1 MTEKT
6 KGLMALIGIAFV
18 WSLMA
23 MLPRYLS
30 ISLPLFQQVYLRFL
44 CASVFIALVFR
55 KQINV
60 QQIFSGSGKDYWPIF
75 LRTLFY
81 YYLGVTLYTQ
91 AVIVTKISNASF
103 IGALPLMAVL
113 GFILFK
119 EKVTANKI
127 FLVVLSFI
135 GALLIS
141 VKDFSQFFV
150 FGWGELIAFAS
161 AFFCSLGMLS
171 RKWETKKFN
180 NATSSFLVM
189 TTATILVFLTSIF
202 IGEKINFSALSGG
215 TIMALLFAGL
225 LNAVL
230 VNLMSYG
237 MKRVQGVLASNLLQ
251 LEVPLTV
258 LLAIFFYQE
267 IPMIKDLFGGGVI
280 FVRAYLMNRLEGKR
294 N

>member
-1 MTEKT
+1 MAEKN
-6 KGLMALIGIAFV
+6 KGLVALIGIAFI

-30 ISLPLFQQVYLRFL
+30 TTLPLFQQVYLRFF
-44 CASVFIALVFR
+44 CAAIFIAIIFR
-55 KQINV
+55 KQIDFR
-60 QQIFSGSGKDYWPIF
+60 QIFSGSIKDYWPIF

-119 EKVTANKI
+119 EKVTANKVWLI
-127 FLVVLSFI
+127 ILSFI
-135 GALLIS
+135 GALVIS
-141 VKDFSQFFV
+141 VQDFSHMFV
-150 FGWGELIAFAS
+150 FGWGELIALAS
-161 AFFCSLGMLS
+161 AFFCSLGMLA

-180 NATSSFLVM
+180 NAGSSFLVM
-189 TTATILVFLTSIF
+189 MSATIMVFITSLLA
-202 IGEKINFSALSGG
+202 GEAVPVRIPNG
-215 TIMALLFAGL
+215 TIMALLLGGL
-225 LNAVL
+225 FNTAL

-237 MKRVQGVLASNLLQ
+237 MRRVKGVLASNLLQ

-258 LLAIFFYQE
+258 LLALGFYQE
-267 IPMIKDLFGGGVI
+267 MPMLKDLFGGSLI
-280 FVRAYLMNRLEGKR
+280 FAAAFLMNRLEAKET
-294 N
+294 